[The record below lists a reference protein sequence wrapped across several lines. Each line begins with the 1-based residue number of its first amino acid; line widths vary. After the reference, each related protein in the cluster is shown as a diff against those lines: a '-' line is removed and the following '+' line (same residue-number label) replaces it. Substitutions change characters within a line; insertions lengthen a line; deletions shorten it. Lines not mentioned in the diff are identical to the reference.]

1 MTVSSGGITSN
12 QHQIQ
17 DVLIQSGFRYRL
29 GQSLHHLL
37 RVRIDSK

>member
-17 DVLIQSGFRYRL
+17 AVLIQSGFRYRL
-29 GQSLHHLL
+29 G
-37 RVRIDSK
+37 